1 MKTIFVNQDPHRGL
15 EGRILDDLS
24 TISALNTQ
32 CFQGYEKVKEFIVTQ
47 HPTEETRDAFWTM
60 LWDHNAQTVV
70 LLTPTSD
77 EEVGHTEIQCC
88 VSGIRCIC
96 YPWIWDGKK

>member
-1 MKTIFVNQDPHRGL
+1 
-15 EGRILDDLS
+15 
-24 TISALNTQ
+24 
-32 CFQGYEKVKEFIVTQ
+32 VTQ

-77 EEVGHTEIQCC
+77 EEVGHTEICFPSFNFTFHYLDLLFGNSSVGDPDPNPDPSIIKQ
-88 VSGIRCIC
+88 
-96 YPWIWDGKK
+96 KL